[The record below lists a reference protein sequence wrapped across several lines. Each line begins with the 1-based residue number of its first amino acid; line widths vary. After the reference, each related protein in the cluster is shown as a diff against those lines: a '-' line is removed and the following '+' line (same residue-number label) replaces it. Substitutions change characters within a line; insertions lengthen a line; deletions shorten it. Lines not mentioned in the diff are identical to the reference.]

1 MPALE
6 YNILKQS
13 LDKEVLTHYP
23 YFVETG
29 TFKGKTIFSM
39 ERHFKE
45 LHTIELHPMWYKKA
59 RKRYKG
65 NKIHFHLGDSGI
77 KIKEVVEKLDNNAIF
92 FLDSHWSKG
101 NTATGPKHVP
111 LKEELECIMTY
122 FKYKAII
129 IIDDFRLF
137 GKMMG
142 EGVKINWADIR
153 KEIIYQLVKP
163 RLHKEYHLPSSYAHN
178 DRLIMHLNQQHT

>member
-39 ERHFKE
+39 EKHFKE

-65 NKIHFHLGDSGI
+65 NKIHFHLGDSGV
-77 KIKEVVEKLDNNAIF
+77 KIKEVVKDLDDNTIF

-101 NTATGPKHVP
+101 NTAEGPKHVP
-111 LKEELECIMTY
+111 LKEELDAIVTY
-122 FKYKAII
+122 FKHKAII

-142 EGVKINWADIR
+142 TGKKVNWTDIKKEGVC
-153 KEIIYQLVKP
+153 EIVQSRLV
-163 RLHKEYHLPSSYAHN
+163 KEYHLSSSYANN
-178 DRLIMHLNQQHT
+178 DRLILHLNKI